1 MPRDVVGHRRGKH
14 EEPLGPILHD
24 GPVYCFFQVAV
35 AEIASGQRRAAEDA
49 RQTTQ
54 FRAQRDKR
62 PPGDAGADLFELW
75 NELRVLG
82 IIDKAGEVDP
92 ITRGEMAQEVPG
104 ADLVPFVGW
113 VRDAV

>member
-1 MPRDVVGHRRGKH
+1 M
-14 EEPLGPILHD
+14 LHD
-24 GPVYCFFQVAV
+24 DPVDRFFQVAV

-49 RQTTQ
+49 RQTAQ
-54 FRAQRDKR
+54 FRAQRDER
-62 PPGDAGADLFELW
+62 PPADAGADLFELW

-104 ADLVPFVGW
+104 ADLVALVGR
-113 VRDAV
+113 VGDAVREKQQIVHVSRSP